1 MKKIVEQLFQLQDVA
16 YKDFQCRLMPNI
28 DRDAVIGVRTPQL
41 RAFAKKIKGSKDAE
55 ELISQLPH
63 RYYEENNIHAF
74 LIETI
79 KDYNECIN
87 ALDLFLPYVDNWAT
101 CDMMTPK
108 VLKKDLRALLS
119 KIRVWIRSGHVY
131 TVRYAIKLLMSFY
144 LDDEFDVEYLD
155 IVSSVCSDEYYI
167 NMMVAWYFATALAKQ
182 YDAVLPF
189 LEERRLDPWTHNRT
203 IQKAVESY
211 RIPEAQKAYLKTM
224 RRREGK

>member
-182 YDAVLPF
+182 YEVTVVYIESKKLS
-189 LEERRLDPWTHNRT
+189 PWVHNKA
-203 IQKAVESY
+203 IQKACESF
-211 RIPEAQKAYLKTM
+211 RITDDRKKYLKTL
-224 RRREGK
+224 RINK

>member
-167 NMMVAWYFATALAKQ
+167 NMMVAWYVATALAKQ
-182 YDAVLPF
+182 YEVTVVYIESKKLS
-189 LEERRLDPWTHNRT
+189 PWVHNKA
-203 IQKAVESY
+203 IQKACESF
-211 RIPEAQKAYLKTM
+211 RITDDRKKYLKTL
-224 RRREGK
+224 RINK

>member
-41 RAFAKKIKGSKDAE
+41 RAFAKKIKGSKEAE

-155 IVSSVCSDEYYI
+155 IVSSVCSNEYYI

-182 YDAVLPF
+182 YEVTVVYIESKKLS
-189 LEERRLDPWTHNRT
+189 PWVHNKA
-203 IQKAVESY
+203 IQKACESF
-211 RIPEAQKAYLKTM
+211 RITDDRKKYLKTL
-224 RRREGK
+224 RINK

>member
-1 MKKIVEQLFQLQDVA
+1 
-16 YKDFQCRLMPNI
+16 MPNI

-155 IVSSVCSDEYYI
+155 IVSSVCSNEYYI

-182 YDAVLPF
+182 YEVTVVYIESKKLS
-189 LEERRLDPWTHNRT
+189 PWVHNKA
-203 IQKAVESY
+203 IQKACESF
-211 RIPEAQKAYLKTM
+211 RITDDRKKYLKTL
-224 RRREGK
+224 RINK

>member
-41 RAFAKKIKGSKDAE
+41 RAFAKKIKGSKEAE

-182 YDAVLPF
+182 YEVTVVYIESKKLS
-189 LEERRLDPWTHNRT
+189 PWVHNKA
-203 IQKAVESY
+203 IQKACESF
-211 RIPEAQKAYLKTM
+211 RITDDRKKYLKTL
-224 RRREGK
+224 RINK

>member
-155 IVSSVCSDEYYI
+155 IVSSVCSNEYYI

-182 YDAVLPF
+182 YEVTVVYIESKKLS
-189 LEERRLDPWTHNRT
+189 PWVHNKA
-203 IQKAVESY
+203 IQKACESF
-211 RIPEAQKAYLKTM
+211 RITDDRKKYLKTL
-224 RRREGK
+224 RINK

>member
-182 YDAVLPF
+182 YEVTVVYIEGKKLS
-189 LEERRLDPWTHNRT
+189 PWVHNKA
-203 IQKAVESY
+203 IQKACESF
-211 RIPEAQKAYLKTM
+211 RITDDRKKYLKTL
-224 RRREGK
+224 RINK

>member
-155 IVSSVCSDEYYI
+155 IVSSVCSDE
-167 NMMVAWYFATALAKQ
+167 
-182 YDAVLPF
+182 
-189 LEERRLDPWTHNRT
+189 
-203 IQKAVESY
+203 
-211 RIPEAQKAYLKTM
+211 
-224 RRREGK
+224 

>member
-63 RYYEENNIHAF
+63 RYYEENNIHSF

-108 VLKKDLRALLS
+108 VLKKDLCALLS

-182 YDAVLPF
+182 YEVTVVYIESKKLS
-189 LEERRLDPWTHNRT
+189 PWVHNKA
-203 IQKAVESY
+203 IQKACESF
-211 RIPEAQKAYLKTM
+211 RITDDRKKYLKTL
-224 RRREGK
+224 RINK

>member
-182 YDAVLPF
+182 YEVTVVYIEGKKLSQ
-189 LEERRLDPWTHNRT
+189 WVHNKA
-203 IQKAVESY
+203 IQKACESF
-211 RIPEAQKAYLKTM
+211 RITDDRKKYLKTL
-224 RRREGK
+224 RINK